1 MLTTADHLR
10 LKDSQLPSLMR
21 ICYNLLI
28 TQGMQLSYDSNI
40 NSYSRLCACLGSVC
54 ECMCVLSFFSHTKK
68 CVSFLFLLHPLL
80 LYNNFF
86 LLLLLM
92 GRLFGLD
99 LSLLLPK
106 DPFNVYSKAK
116 SFQSL
121 VFISNSLGQFL
132 LPLLLNVILV
142 HQRNKYVPLD
152 VNLHY
157 LQVYNTEVLLS
168 SDEAALVDNGLLGV
182 IIHSFE
188 DMEDLVFQKNFVDEV
203 GIVDVIQSSQSLHI
217 PQDVDLDCV

>member
-1 MLTTADHLR
+1 M
-10 LKDSQLPSLMR
+10 SLHWKR
-21 ICYNLLI
+21 
-28 TQGMQLSYDSNI
+28 
-40 NSYSRLCACLGSVC
+40 GSGHF
-54 ECMCVLSFFSHTKK
+54 M
-68 CVSFLFLLHPLL
+68 FLHHPLL

-106 DPFNVYSKAK
+106 DAFNLYSKAK

-142 HQRNKYVPLD
+142 HWRNND
-152 VNLHY
+152 
-157 LQVYNTEVLLS
+157 EV
-168 SDEAALVDNGLLGV
+168 ALVDNGLLGV

-188 DMEDLVFQKNFVDEV
+188 DMEDLVFQKNFVDEG
-203 GIVDVIQSSQSLHI
+203 GIVDVIHSSQSLHI

>member
-1 MLTTADHLR
+1 MFIQNLCDPNLSR
-10 LKDSQLPSLMR
+10 ILSLHWKR
-21 ICYNLLI
+21 
-28 TQGMQLSYDSNI
+28 
-40 NSYSRLCACLGSVC
+40 GSGHF
-54 ECMCVLSFFSHTKK
+54 M
-68 CVSFLFLLHPLL
+68 FLLHPLL

-106 DPFNVYSKAK
+106 DPFNLYSKAK

-188 DMEDLVFQKNFVDEV
+188 DMEDLVFQKNFVDEG
-203 GIVDVIQSSQSLHI
+203 GIVDVIHSSQSLHI